1 MSIGNLKF
9 TTRAKINLARKLAD
23 RLPPDQAKIIRDL
36 CTAHAAMAETTARL
50 WHDNAALRASQ
61 KQEAAE

>member
-1 MSIGNLKF
+1 MTASDLKF
-9 TTRAKINLARKLAD
+9 KTRAKIARARKLAD

-50 WHDNAALRASQ
+50 WRDNAALRASQ
-61 KQEAAE
+61 EAAE